1 MADETKVESFRPSV
15 DLPNLFVICS
25 DEMRSP
31 GITIGFQMA
40 LISLKRILDQAS
52 KIGDEVILEELKHIG
67 IEDEN
72 LADDSAS

>member
-1 MADETKVESFRPSV
+1 VADETKVESFRPRV
-15 DLPNLFVICS
+15 DLPNLLMMCAQ
-25 DEMRSP
+25 EMKSP
-31 GITIGFQMA
+31 GISIGFQMA